1 MAPPLRQV
9 ETGHLVA
16 AVLDERELSG
26 LEDHGHGRRVEM
38 ELLAAGR
45 DPRNFGKLARRQVAE
60 QNRFWSVSKKIVVF
74 EDVDLLD
81 LAADVRLQND
91 ARARCQVLHNHLAE

>member
-1 MAPPLRQV
+1 MDGGSFA
-9 ETGHLVA
+9 TG
-16 AVLDERELSG
+16 
-26 LEDHGHGRRVEM
+26 
-38 ELLAAGR
+38 
-45 DPRNFGKLARRQVAE
+45 RQVAE

-91 ARARCQVLHNHLAE
+91 ARARCQVLHNHLPHRVRHAQ